1 MAKDKK
7 YETTNP
13 VFKEFLDGLK
23 EANESMKKAIDK
35 KNTKSK
41 KMGGTVRKM
50 NMGGVLKNRGGTY
63 KGTY

>member
-35 KNTKSK
+35 KIQNLK
-41 KMGGTVRKM
+41 KWEVQLEK
-50 NMGGVLKNRGGTY
+50 
-63 KGTY
+63 